1 MIDLHRISVIMN
13 IPDTGNVIYCH
24 SIVRGTMMRMKQLD
38 RTRGHPISDYHKI
51 SPALC

>member
-13 IPDTGNVIYCH
+13 IPDNVIYCH
-24 SIVRGTMMRMKQLD
+24 SIVRGTMMRMKQLAHA
-38 RTRGHPISDYHKI
+38 RGHPISDYYKI